1 MNPEHLSYYRRSFGY
16 LAPYWRLVILS
27 LLAMVV
33 GTAFSLLSPW
43 PLKILVDH
51 VLEDLP
57 LPEVLA
63 GPLGPVADN
72 PVQLL
77 LLTVVAGLLITL
89 AHNGMNVWSKY
100 VNTGIEQNMVL
111 DIRSDLYQHTQRLS
125 LAYHDSRKTGRVIFA
140 INNQGS
146 SAAGLVMSFQPLTQ
160 NLLTLVGMFWIVL
173 TIDRQL
179 ALLSLAVVPALYY
192 SVGYYARRIVPEV
205 RRVRNLEMESISI
218 IHEAITMLRVVLAFG
233 REKHEF
239 KRFHEQGKEAVD
251 ARINVTIRETL
262 FSMAVN
268 MSTAGGTALVLG
280 FGAYRSLSGHLTVGE
295 LLVVMSYIASVYKPL
310 EAIIYTISSLQQKM
324 VSLEH
329 VFGLMDREPEIRDV
343 PGAIGLQRARG
354 DVAFEGVHFSYKGRD
369 AVLEDIE
376 FEARAGDMVG
386 IVGPTGAG
394 KTTLVS
400 LIPRFYDIQQGRV
413 LLDGRDVRD
422 LKLKSLRSQVSLV
435 LQEPV
440 LFSGTI
446 AENIR
451 YGRLDA
457 PDSEVADAVRAANAE
472 EFINRLPKKYDTVLG
487 ERGVK
492 LSVGERQRI
501 CIARAF
507 LKDAAI
513 LILDEPTSA
522 VDSRTEA
529 MILEA
534 LNRLMQGRT
543 TFLIS
548 HRLAAVRNA
557 DRILVLE
564 SGRLVEQGTHTDLM
578 EQRGLYHELY
588 QTQMEGRRR
597 ADRLAPVIAGDPYGD
612 TGGGGS

>member
-1 MNPEHLSYYRRSFGY
+1 MNREHLGYARRAFGY
-16 LAPYWRLVILS
+16 LAGYWKLVLISVVLLVIGTAVS
-27 LLAMVV
+27 LL
-33 GTAFSLLSPW
+33 TPW

-63 GPLGPVADN
+63 GPLGPIGED

-77 LLTVVAGLLITL
+77 LLTVIAGLLITL
-89 AHNGMNVWSKY
+89 VHNGINVLAKY

-125 LAYHDSRKTGRVIFA
+125 LAYHEKRKTGRVIFA

-146 SAAGLVMSFQPLTQ
+146 AAAGLVMAFQPIGQ
-160 NLLTLVGMFWIVL
+160 NVLTLLGMFWIVF

-179 ALLSLAVVPALYY
+179 ALLSLLVVPFLYQA
-192 SVGYYARRIVPEV
+192 VGYYARRIVPEV

-218 IHEAITMLRVVLAFG
+218 VHEAITMLKVVLAFG
-233 REKHEF
+233 REDHEF
-239 KRFHEQGKEAVD
+239 RRFHRQGREAVD
-251 ARINVTIRETL
+251 ARVKVTIGETL

-268 MSTAGGTALVLG
+268 MSTAAGTAVVLG
-280 FGAYRSLSGHLTVGE
+280 FGAYRALNGHLTVGE
-295 LLVVMSYIASVYKPL
+295 LLVVMTYIASVYKPL

-329 VFGLMDREPEIRDV
+329 VFGLMDREPDIRDR
-343 PGAIGLQRARG
+343 PGAVKLGRARG
-354 DVAFEGVHFSYKGRD
+354 DVEFEGVGFTYKGRNRTLD
-369 AVLEDIE
+369 DIS
-376 FEARAGDMVG
+376 FRAHVGDLVG

-400 LIPRFYDIQQGRV
+400 LIPRFYDPQEGRV
-413 LLDGRDVRD
+413 LLDGQDIRGIR
-422 LKLKSLRSQVSLV
+422 LKSLRDQVSLV

-446 AENIR
+446 GDNIR
-451 YGRLDA
+451 YGALDA
-457 PDSEVADAVRAANAE
+457 RPEEVEAAAQAANAHD
-472 EFINRLPKKYDTVLG
+472 FISRLPKGYDTKLG
-487 ERGVK
+487 ERGAQ

-507 LKDAAI
+507 LKDAPI

-529 MILEA
+529 TILEA
-534 LNRLMQGRT
+534 LSRLMVGRT
-543 TFLIS
+543 TFLIA
-548 HRLAAVRNA
+548 HRLSTVRNA
-557 DRILVLE
+557 DQILVLD
-564 SGRLVEQGTHTDLM
+564 GGKLVERGTHDELV
-578 EQRGLYHELY
+578 EAGGLYHQLHSA
-588 QTQMEGRRR
+588 Q
-597 ADRLAPVIAGDPYGD
+597 
-612 TGGGGS
+612 TGGGGTKGEAPEARPVAGAGGRVP

>member
-1 MNPEHLSYYRRSFGY
+1 MNREHLSYYRRSFGY
-16 LAPYWRLVILS
+16 LAPYWKLVVVSFVL
-27 LLAMVV
+27 MVV
-33 GTAFSLLSPW
+33 GTGFSLLSPW

-63 GPLGPVADN
+63 TPLGPLADN
-72 PVQLL
+72 AVHLL
-77 LLTVVAGLLITL
+77 ILTVVAGLLITL
-89 AHNGMNVWSKY
+89 AHNGMNVLSKY

-125 LAYHDSRKTGRVIFA
+125 LAYHDKRKTGRVIFA

-146 SAAGLVMSFQPLTQ
+146 AAAGLVMAFQPLAQ

-173 TIDRQL
+173 NIDRQL
-179 ALLSLAVVPALYY
+179 ALLSLAVIPFLYY
-192 SVGYYARRIVPEV
+192 SVNYYARRIVPEV

-218 IHEAITMLRVVLAFG
+218 VHEAITMLRVVLAFG

-239 KRFHEQGKEAVD
+239 ERFHRQGKEAVD
-251 ARINVTIRETL
+251 ARVKVTIGETL

-280 FGAYRSLSGHLTVGE
+280 FGSYRALNGHLTVGE
-295 LLVVMSYIASVYKPL
+295 LLVVMTYIASVYKPL
-310 EAIIYTISSLQQKM
+310 EAIIYTISSLQQKI

-329 VFGLMDREPEIRDV
+329 VFGLMDRDPAIRDG
-343 PGAIGLQRARG
+343 PGAVHLEKARG
-354 DVAFEGVHFSYKGRD
+354 EIAFENVSFSYEGRSH
-369 AVLEDIE
+369 VLEEID
-376 FEARAGDMVG
+376 FRARAGDLVG
-386 IVGPTGAG
+386 VVGPTGAG

-400 LIPRFYDIQQGRV
+400 LIPRFYDIQEGQI
-413 LLDGRDVRD
+413 LLDGRDIRE
-422 LKLKSLRSQVSLV
+422 LRLKSLRNQVSLV

-446 AENIR
+446 GENIR

-457 PDSEVADAVRAANAE
+457 SEAEVADAVRAANAE
-472 EFINRLPKKYDTVLG
+472 TFIEKLPKRYDTVLG
-487 ERGVK
+487 ERGVQ

-507 LKDAAI
+507 LKDAPI

-534 LNRLMQGRT
+534 LNRLMKGRT

-557 DRILVLE
+557 DRILVVDG
-564 SGRLVEQGTHTDLM
+564 GRLVEQGTHDELM
-578 EQRGLYHELY
+578 DREGLYHELY
-588 QTQMEGRRR
+588 QTQMQGRRQGR
-597 ADRLAPVIAGDPYGD
+597 RMATAVPSGVAGGP
-612 TGGGGS
+612 GGGGS

>member
-1 MNPEHLSYYRRSFGY
+1 MNPEHRSYFRRAFVY
-16 LAPYWRLVILS
+16 LKPYWRHVLVSVVL
-27 LLAMVV
+27 MVV
-33 GTAFSLLSPW
+33 GTGLSLLTPW

-51 VLEDLP
+51 VLEGLP
-57 LPEVLA
+57 LPEILA
-63 GPLGPVADN
+63 GPLGAVADD
-72 PVQLL
+72 PVRLL

-89 AHNGMNVWSKY
+89 AHSGMNVLSKY
-100 VNTGIEQNMVL
+100 VDTGIEQNMVL

-125 LAYHDSRKTGRVIFA
+125 LAYHDKRKTGRVIFA

-146 SAAGLVMSFQPLTQ
+146 SAAGLVMSFQPLIQ

-179 ALLSLAVVPALYY
+179 ALLSLAVIPGLYY

-218 IHEAITMLRVVLAFG
+218 VHEAISMLRVVLAFG
-233 REKHEF
+233 REDHEF
-239 KRFHEQGKEAVD
+239 HRFHRQGKEAVD
-251 ARINVTIRETL
+251 ARVKVTIGETL

-280 FGAYRSLSGHLTVGE
+280 FGAFRALNGHLTVGE
-295 LLVVMSYIASVYKPL
+295 LLVVMTYISSVYKPL
-310 EAIIYTISSLQQKM
+310 EAIIYTISSLQQKL

-329 VFGLMDREPEIRDV
+329 VFGLMDRDPDIRDA
-343 PGAIGLQRARG
+343 PGALALDGARG
-354 DVAFEGVHFSYKGRD
+354 DLSFEEVSFSYEGRSG
-369 AVLEDIE
+369 VLEDID
-376 FEARAGDMVG
+376 FRARPGDLVG
-386 IVGPTGAG
+386 VVGPTGAG

-400 LIPRFYDIQQGRV
+400 LIPRFYDIQKGQI
-413 LLDGRDVRD
+413 LLDGHDIRT
-422 LKLKSLRSQVSLV
+422 LQLKSLRSQVSLV

-446 AENIR
+446 ADNIR
-451 YGRLDA
+451 YGRLEA
-457 PDSEVADAVRAANAE
+457 SAAEVEEAARAANAHD
-472 EFINRLPKKYDTVLG
+472 FIQRLPETYETTLG

-492 LSVGERQRI
+492 VSVGERQRI

-507 LKDAAI
+507 LKDAPI

-529 MILEA
+529 IILEA
-534 LNRLMQGRT
+534 LNRLMRGRT

-548 HRLAAVRNA
+548 HRLAAVRHA
-557 DRILVLE
+557 DRILVVDE
-564 SGRLVEQGTHTDLM
+564 GRLVEQGTHDELM
-578 EQRGLYHELY
+578 RQEGLYHELY
-588 QTQMEGRRR
+588 QTQMEGRRHGR
-597 ADRLAPVIAGDPYGD
+597 RMATAIPAGEAMDA
-612 TGGGGS
+612 GGGGP